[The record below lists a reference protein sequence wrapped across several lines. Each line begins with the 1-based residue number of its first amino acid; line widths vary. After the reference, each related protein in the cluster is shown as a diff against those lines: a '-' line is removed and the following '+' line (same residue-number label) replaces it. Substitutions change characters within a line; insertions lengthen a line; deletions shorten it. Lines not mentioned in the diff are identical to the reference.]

1 MCLQLGP
8 TKYQLWLKGLCAS
21 VFELLS
27 LAMEHPP
34 IHLTMMLFNGERIGT
49 IAVAP
54 SSNGGDL
61 VEVIAKAIGR
71 VSELVHISIKGNQ
84 VDPGMALGDENIV
97 TGDVVTIT
105 HLIHPLDHD
114 GARKCDSC
122 QFQRFCHFGY
132 SGDVAVIALC
142 EPCGGHVGCDVA
154 VLSSAE
160 SS

>member
-1 MCLQLGP
+1 
-8 TKYQLWLKGLCAS
+8 
-21 VFELLS
+21 
-27 LAMEHPP
+27 
-34 IHLTMMLFNGERIGT
+34 MMLFNGERIGT
-49 IAVAP
+49 IAVLP
-54 SSNGGDL
+54 SYNGRDL
-61 VEVIAKAIGR
+61 VDVIAKAIGR

-84 VDPGMALGDENIV
+84 VDSGMALGDENIV

-114 GARKCDSC
+114 GAHTCDSC
-122 QFQRFCHFGY
+122 EFQRFCHFGY

-154 VLSSAE
+154 VRSSAE